1 MRFRDKVRRPKRP
14 VVVYEILPPREKDG
28 TLDSYAEKISSL
40 LSQTHIDAINIP
52 EVHDEN
58 ERGKRPVPNLERA
71 EAREFGRLLQDRVGI
86 EAIVNRVTVH
96 DELEIQKKWIKE
108 TFYDYDI
115 ENIILVGGESS
126 KIKYSGPSV
135 NTTAE
140 YITRDLN
147 TGRFDL
153 FCGGISIPSR
163 SIESESLLRKG
174 GNGIEFFTTQVLY
187 DSTKINKMLKYYD
200 KICEENH
207 VLPRRILLSF
217 APVSSNKNIE
227 FLKWLGVEIPR
238 HTEMRLL
245 DENSDMTEKSLEI
258 AREILNVVLG
268 NIEKNNIKVPIGLNV
283 EHIMSYNFQH
293 SINMLQELSK
303 IYRKFCIKTSLYD

>member
-58 ERGKRPVPNLERA
+58 ERGERPVPNLERA
-71 EAREFGRLLQDRVGI
+71 EAREFGRLLQNRVGI

-96 DELEIQKKWIKE
+96 DELEFQKKWIKE

-126 KIKYSGPSV
+126 KIKYNGPSV

-163 SIESESLLRKG
+163 NIESESLLRKG
-174 GNGIEFFTTQVLY
+174 SNGIEFFTTQVLY

-200 KICEENH
+200 EICEENN
-207 VLPRRILLSF
+207 VLPRRVLLSF

-238 HTEMRLL
+238 HTEKRLL
-245 DENSDMTEKSLEI
+245 DEDSDITKKSLEI
-258 AREILNVVLG
+258 AREILNDVL
-268 NIEKNNIKVPIGLNV
+268 NSNEKNNIKVPIGLNV

-303 IYRKFCIKTSLYD
+303 LYRKFCIKTSLYD